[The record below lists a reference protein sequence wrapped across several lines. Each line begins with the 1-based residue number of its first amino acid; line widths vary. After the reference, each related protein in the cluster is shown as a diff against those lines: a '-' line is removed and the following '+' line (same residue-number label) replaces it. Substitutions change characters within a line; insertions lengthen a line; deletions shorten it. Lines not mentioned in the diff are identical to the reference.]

1 MQSALLF
8 PHLSQIK
15 LLISTAGSLNTDIPY
30 YRIPGPKLILG
41 KRPPPPWK
49 AESIVREYVRGMKPG
64 VVRTSG
70 DPVEMWEFLTCVLQQ
85 AYLPRWLG
93 VRGNERLDVMAMV
106 ERVEKMPPLWV
117 VQGMQDSVV
126 GWRFIAFS
134 VSRENTRMT
143 WCC

>member
-8 PHLSQIK
+8 PHISPIK
-15 LLISTAGSLNTDIPY
+15 VLISTAGSLNTDIPY

-49 AESIVREYVRGMKPG
+49 AEGVVREYVRNMKPG
-64 VVRTSG
+64 AVRTSG

-93 VRGNERLDVMAMV
+93 MRGNETLDAMAMV
-106 ERVEKMPPLWV
+106 ERVETMPPIWV
-117 VQGMQDSVV
+117 VQGQQDSVV
-126 GWRFIAFS
+126 GSIYCFQVS
-134 VSRENTRMT
+134 HKESRETL
-143 WCC
+143 

>member
-8 PHLSQIK
+8 PRLSQIK

-30 YRIPGPKLILG
+30 YRVPGPKLILG

-49 AESIVREYVRGMKPG
+49 AESIVREYVKGMKPG

-93 VRGNERLDVMAMV
+93 MRGNERLDVMAMV

-117 VQGMQDSVV
+117 VQGQQDSVV
-126 GWRFIAFS
+126 GGAHYFS
-134 VSRENTRMT
+134 VSRGNARNT
-143 WCC
+143 WYS